1 MPKVLV
7 SDALS
12 PAAVRAFEERG
23 IAVDVRTGLT
33 PDELKAVLWDYD
45 GLAVRSATK
54 VTADLLASAD
64 TLKVVGR
71 AGIGVDN
78 IDVAAASQLGIV
90 VMNTPFGNATTA
102 AEHAIAMIMAM
113 ARSIPQANASTHAG
127 KWEKSRFLG
136 MELTGKTLGVIGC
149 GNIGAIVADRAQ
161 GLKMRVVAF
170 DPYLSQERAVE
181 LGVEKAG
188 LDEVL
193 MRADIIT
200 LHTPLTDGTRG
211 IIDAKALGK
220 TRRGV
225 CIVNCARGGLVVEA
239 DLKAALEDGHVR
251 AAALDV
257 FEEEPARHNR
267 LFGMDNVICTPH
279 LGASTAEAQENV
291 AVQVAEQMADFL
303 LTGAV
308 TNALNMPSVSA
319 EEAPRLRPYMH
330 LAEQIGGL
338 AGQITRSSLSR
349 VAIEYQGDV
358 AALNVKPLT
367 AVLLQGLLAPQLD
380 SVNMVNAPL
389 IARERDIQ
397 VAETRTESCVDHHC
411 VVRLTVTSE
420 RQTRTVAGTLFGGNK
435 PRIIE
440 INGVA
445 VEAELGRHVLYVVNE
460 DKPGFIGALG
470 TLLGEAG
477 VNIASFHLGRDTQG
491 GMAVALVSVD
501 QELAG
506 ALLEAVRAL
515 PQVVQAMSLEF
526 P

>member
-23 IAVDVRTGLT
+23 IAVDVRTGLAA
-33 PDELKAVLWDYD
+33 DDLKAILWDYD

-54 VTADLLASAD
+54 VTADILSSAD
-64 TLKVVGR
+64 KLKVVGR

-78 IDVAAASQLGIV
+78 IDVAAASQFGIV
-90 VMNTPFGNATTA
+90 VMNTPFGNATTT

-113 ARSIPQANASTHAG
+113 ARSIPQANASTRAG

-136 MELTGKTLGVIGC
+136 MELAGKTLGVIGC

-170 DPYLSQERAVE
+170 DPYLSPERAVE
-181 LGVEKAG
+181 LGVEKAT
-188 LDEVL
+188 LDELL
-193 MRADIIT
+193 MRADVIT

-211 IIDAKALGK
+211 IIDAAALGK
-220 TRRGV
+220 TKPGV
-225 CIVNCARGGLVVEA
+225 CVVNCARGGLVVEA
-239 DLKAALEDGHVR
+239 DLKAALESGHVR

-257 FEEEPARHNR
+257 FEEEPARDNA
-267 LFGMDNVICTPH
+267 LFGMDTVICTPH
-279 LGASTAEAQENV
+279 LGASTVEAQENV

-308 TNALNMPSVSA
+308 RNALNMPSVSA
-319 EEAPRLRPYMH
+319 EEAPRLRPYMR
-330 LAEQIGGL
+330 LAEQIGSL

-349 VAIEYQGDV
+349 VVIEYQGDA
-358 AALNVKPLT
+358 AALNVKPLS
-367 AVLLQGLLAPQLD
+367 AILLQGLLAPQME

-397 VAETRTESCVDHHC
+397 VSETRTESCADHHS

-420 RQTRTVAGTLFGGNK
+420 RQTRTVAGTLFGGAK

-440 INGVA
+440 INGIP

-477 VNIASFHLGRDTQG
+477 VNIASFHLGRDAQG
-491 GMAVALVSVD
+491 GRAVALVSID
-501 QELAG
+501 QALGE
-506 ALLEAVRAL
+506 ALLDEVRAL
-515 PQVVQAMSLEF
+515 PQVVQAKALLF
-526 P
+526 A